1 MMSANKLRCFL
12 ASSSVKTFVSFFWF
26 ASIGLPT
33 LCTWCVISLLTDLDA
48 LKNKQMVFQIE
59 HNVLV
64 HITCE
69 LSHLVVVV
77 YM

>member
-1 MMSANKLRCFL
+1 M
-12 ASSSVKTFVSFFWF
+12 
-26 ASIGLPT
+26 
-33 LCTWCVISLLTDLDA
+33 SLLTDLDA
-48 LKNKQMVFQIE
+48 LKNKQMVFQME

-77 YM
+77 YI